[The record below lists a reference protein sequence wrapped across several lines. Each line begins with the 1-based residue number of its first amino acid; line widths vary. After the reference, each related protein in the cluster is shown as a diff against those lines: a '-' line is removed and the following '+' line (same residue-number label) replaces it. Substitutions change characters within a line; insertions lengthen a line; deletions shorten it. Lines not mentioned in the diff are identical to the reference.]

1 MAKKV
6 NHCPECEGDI
16 DLVAGQGGRGTRDLT
31 TYFARCSCGYSTD
44 PIFSDDG
51 TKRDAVRQW
60 NGIPK
65 VDALRL
71 RAK

>member
-16 DLVAGQGGRGTRDLT
+16 DLVAGQGGPGTGDLT
-31 TYFARCSCGYSTD
+31 TYFARCSCCGYSTD

-51 TKRDAVRQW
+51 TKQDAVRQW

-65 VDALRL
+65 VEALRL
-71 RAK
+71 RR